1 MMSNFDMFLDT
12 FINGDYFLVFLA
24 IVVMILVVL
33 VVALIK
39 TREDYKELLVKE
51 ELDQKEELND
61 TKEDFFGDLLA
72 SNTEETI
79 ESDKPLIK
87 QIDVSALKTYD
98 DEINEYEVNE
108 EEHAIISA
116 EELNEKTQER
126 INELGS
132 TANQAVIDRY
142 EEEQENKAIISY
154 EQLLK
159 NASNIT
165 LSYKQE
171 KTASDSPRI
180 NKVELEK
187 REISAPD
194 NYLAEEEF
202 LKILKEFRINLE

>member
-12 FINGDYFLVFLA
+12 FINGDYFLVFLV
-24 IVVMILVVL
+24 IVLMILIVL
-33 VVALIK
+33 IIALIK

-51 ELDQKEELND
+51 NGDDDIVLDN
-61 TKEDFFGDLLA
+61 KEDIFNDLLA
-72 SNTEETI
+72 KDKEEQI
-79 ESDKPLIK
+79 ESDIPLIK
-87 QIDVSALKTYD
+87 QIDVSSLKTYN
-98 DEINEYEVNE
+98 DEVNEYEFNE
-108 EEHAIISA
+108 EDQAIIST
-116 EELNEKTQER
+116 EELSAKTQER
-126 INELGS
+126 IDELGS
-132 TANQAVIDRY
+132 TANQAVINRY

-171 KTASDSPRI
+171 KTKEDSPRI
-180 NKVELEK
+180 NKVEVEK
-187 REISAPD
+187 RVVSAPD

>member
-24 IVVMILVVL
+24 IVVMILIVL

-51 ELDQKEELND
+51 ELDQKEEVTD

-72 SNTEETI
+72 TSTEEKL
-79 ESDKPLIK
+79 EADKPLIK
-87 QIDVSALKTYD
+87 QIDVSSLKTYD
-98 DEINEYEVNE
+98 DEINEYEVSE
-108 EEHAIISA
+108 EEQAIIST

-171 KTASDSPRI
+171 KTPSDAPRI

>member
-51 ELDQKEELND
+51 EIEQKEEITD

-72 SNTEETI
+72 TSTEEKL
-79 ESDKPLIK
+79 EADKPLIK

-194 NYLAEEEF
+194 SYLAEEEF